1 MADELENPITEAE
14 SGEKALEVPAGKFKT
29 RLRKFGAN
37 TKASAQRAWG
47 VLGDFFRE
55 QFAEGRNFLKRAL
68 LIWRLFWKRGVGLL
82 PRIVLVAAVAY
93 VISPLD
99 FIPVILVD
107 DLGVI
112 LLGAKFFLS
121 LTPDEILAEEQKKLG
136 LLKDE

>member
-1 MADELENPITEAE
+1 MADELEKPATQAKPE
-14 SGEKALEVPAGKFKT
+14 EKALEIPAGKFKT
-29 RLRKFGAN
+29 RLRKFGTD

-47 VLGDFFRE
+47 VLGDFFQE
-55 QFAEGRNFLKRAL
+55 QFVEVRNWIKRVR

-82 PRIVLVAAVAY
+82 PRVVLVAAVAY

-121 LTPDEILAEEQKKLG
+121 LVPDELLAEEQKKLG
-136 LLKDE
+136 LLEDA

>member
-1 MADELENPITEAE
+1 MTDESENPATEVTPTE
-14 SGEKALEVPAGKFKT
+14 QALEVPAGKFKA
-29 RLRKFGAN
+29 RLRKFGTD
-37 TKASAQRAWG
+37 TKASAQRFWH
-47 VLGDFFRE
+47 VLTDFFGE
-55 QFAEGRNFLKRAL
+55 QFAEGRNLLKRAV

-82 PRIVLVAAVAY
+82 PRVVLVAAVAY

-121 LTPDEILAEEQKKLG
+121 LTPDELLAEEQRKLG
-136 LLKDE
+136 LLEDE

>member
-1 MADELENPITEAE
+1 MADELENPATQAAPAE
-14 SGEKALEVPAGKFKT
+14 QALEVPAGKFKT
-29 RLRKFGAN
+29 RLRKFRTD
-37 TKASAQRAWG
+37 TKTSVQRAWG
-47 VLGDFFRE
+47 VLGDFFQE
-55 QFAEGRNFLKRAL
+55 QFAEGRNWLKRVR

-82 PRIVLVAAVAY
+82 PRVVLIAAVAY

-121 LTPDEILAEEQKKLG
+121 LTPDELLAEEQKKLG
-136 LLKDE
+136 LLEDA